1 MTNLSD
7 MLFIDR
13 FPSLDLHGF
22 SGDIA
27 VVAVNDFVQDHFKMK
42 DEIIVIVHGNG
53 TGTIKHRVHET
64 LKKNKNVQ
72 QFATYYNNSGCTIVR
87 LKI

>member
-7 MLFIDR
+7 ILFIDR

-22 SGDIA
+22 SSDIA
-27 VVAVNDFVQDHFKMK
+27 VVAVNDFIRDHLKMK
-42 DEIIVIVHGNG
+42 NEIIVIIHGRG
-53 TGTIKHRVHET
+53 TGTIKNSVHEA
-64 LKKNKNVQ
+64 LRKNKNVQ